1 MDSMTFDELDDLLES
16 VRYNADTQWQ
26 EAAMECL
33 RLLAA
38 TGEPFTADEVH
49 ALMRPYGVH
58 TQSDNAM
65 GAMFNKARRE
75 GLIVSDG
82 MYRPSERRDAHRRM
96 VRIWKGAA

>member
-1 MDSMTFDELDDLLES
+1 
-16 VRYNADTQWQ
+16 
-26 EAAMECL
+26 
-33 RLLAA
+33 
-38 TGEPFTADEVH
+38 
-49 ALMRPYGVH
+49 MRPYGVH

-82 MYRPSERRDAHRRM
+82 MYRPSERRDAGVALTYHRRM

>member
-1 MDSMTFDELDDLLES
+1 
-16 VRYNADTQWQ
+16 
-26 EAAMECL
+26 MECL

-49 ALMRPYGVH
+49 DLMRPYGVH
-58 TQSDNAM
+58 TQSENAM

-82 MYRPSERRDAHRRM
+82 MYRPSERRDGATFIGAWLSTDLRRE
-96 VRIWKGAA
+96 RH

>member
-16 VRYNADTQWQ
+16 VRGNADQQWK
-26 EAAMECL
+26 EAAMQCL
-33 RLLAA
+33 MALAA

-49 ALMRPYGVH
+49 DLMRPYGV
-58 TQSDNAM
+58 TTASDNAM

-75 GLIVSDG
+75 GVIVSDG